1 MNDNQF
7 EQGIKKNIQYEEKE
21 GVRVNFTT
29 LPNSI
34 FHDSSLRP
42 QDLGVICLLLSL
54 PENWKPSAK
63 GLACLLKC
71 GEKAV
76 NSSLGNLER
85 LGYLERDRIINKGT
99 KRWKYCYIISIPPN
113 KPPKNKTLGDSPKG
127 DIHIGSSLNRQ
138 IYEESKEYSTKEL
151 SNNHNSGLGIIDNH
165 SYSKDNSSLDNSI
178 NYSKNDYKESNKS
191 INEYS
196 SDSRSRIGI
205 EDARQF
211 LENEWS
217 KRNPSR
223 KLKSP
228 SIQASNILNGCRTFD
243 RKKINA
249 ESWEVEEKIKDYVS
263 RN

>member
-7 EQGIKKNIQYEEKE
+7 KQGIKKNIQYEKKE

-29 LPNSI
+29 FPNSI
-34 FHDSSLRP
+34 FHDPSLRL
-42 QDLGVICLLLSL
+42 QDLGVLCLLLSL
-54 PENWKPSAK
+54 PENWRPSAK
-63 GLACLLKC
+63 GLASLSKC
-71 GEKAV
+71 KEKAII
-76 NSSLGNLER
+76 SSLKNLER
-85 LGYLERDRIINKGT
+85 LGYLKRVRIIQKGT
-99 KRWKYCYIISIPPN
+99 KTWKSCYEISIPPN
-113 KPPKNKTLGDSPKG
+113 KPPKNETFRDSPKG
-127 DIHIGSSLNRQ
+127 DTLIGSSLNRQ
-138 IYEESKEYSTKEL
+138 TDKESNKLSTKEL
-151 SNNHNSGLGIIDNH
+151 NTYDNSGLGIIDNH

>member
-85 LGYLERDRIINKGT
+85 LGYLKRDRIINKGT

-178 NYSKNDYKESNKS
+178 NYSKNDYKESNRS
-191 INEYS
+191 IYEYS

-228 SIQASNILNGCRTFD
+228 SIQASKILNACSTFD
-243 RKKINA
+243 NNEITA
-249 ESWEVEEKIKDYVS
+249 ELYEVEEKIKDYVT